1 MYPRSYPP
9 AQWLWRRGTL
19 GLGALEPSLEWAP
32 RRARSGVWGRQGLG
46 FCPMALGGQKE
57 GSKDESKAP
66 PHLKL
71 IPEITKGLEVM

>member
-1 MYPRSYPP
+1 
-9 AQWLWRRGTL
+9 
-19 GLGALEPSLEWAP
+19 
-32 RRARSGVWGRQGLG
+32 
-46 FCPMALGGQKE
+46 MALGGQKE